1 MVSFQAAMEEAAT
14 TGFARGRTVR
24 SKERKGRRGGREGE
38 EEEDRRVEGG
48 QEKIRLY
55 AVYFSY

>member
-1 MVSFQAAMEEAAT
+1 MEEAAT